1 MGDYGAIGEVAIKVK
16 FTQQFILDEF
26 LRSVDMTED
35 EYNNIMNQKEPE
47 YDSRYNDEEWDEMVD
62 KWIRAE
68 DKQQEL
74 KDAKLDFEQDVN
86 LYSQIKDDCL
96 SKEENIELVQII
108 GNCLRYGT
116 LADDGL
122 DLDFRQ
128 CSIQQKED
136 NIDECCLTLLI
147 NVNSDITVQYG
158 YEGDPEIGTRGDCDW
173 EADVQLSENDL
184 VVALSDFFRK
194 ICRNTSGI
202 KVISVQ
208 MDTQKTKWADYWDDD
223 E

>member
-1 MGDYGAIGEVAIKVK
+1 MDYGAIGQVAIKVK

-26 LRSVDMTED
+26 LRSVGMTED
-35 EYNNIMNQKEPE
+35 EYNNIMNQKEPD
-47 YDSRYNDEEWDEMVD
+47 YDSRYNDEEWDEIWG
-62 KWIRAE
+62 KWCKVE
-68 DKQQEL
+68 DQQIDL
-74 KDAKLDFEQDVN
+74 RDSKLDFEQDVN
-86 LYSQIKDDCL
+86 LYSQIKDDYL

-116 LADDGL
+116 LADDEL
-122 DLDFRQ
+122 DLDFHQ

-147 NVNSDITVQYG
+147 YVNSDITVQYG
-158 YEGDPEIGTRGDCDW
+158 YEGDPEIGVREDCDW

-184 VVALSDFFRK
+184 VVALNDFFRK

-202 KVISVQ
+202 NVISVQ

>member
-62 KWIRAE
+62 KWIRVE

-74 KDAKLDFEQDVN
+74 KDAKLDFEQRVN
-86 LYSQIKDDCL
+86 LYEQIKDDCL
-96 SKEENIELVQII
+96 SKEENIELVRLI
-108 GNCLRYGT
+108 GNYLINGK
-116 LADDGL
+116 LADEGL
-122 DLDFRQ
+122 DLDFHQ

-136 NIDECCLTLLI
+136 NIDECCLALLI
-147 NVNSDITVQYG
+147 YVDSAITVHYG
-158 YEGDPEIGTRGDCDW
+158 YEGDPEIGTRDSSDW
-173 EADVQLSENDL
+173 DVDVRLLENDL
-184 VVALSDFFRK
+184 VVALNEFFRK
-194 ICRNTSGI
+194 LCGAGI
-202 KVISVQ
+202 NVISVQ
-208 MDTQKTKWADYWDDD
+208 MDTQKTRWADYWDKD
-223 E
+223 EDE